1 MAFSTQ
7 LSGVPMELITN
18 AFTLFHEVAGI
29 AIAILVILAI
39 AVTILL
45 VKLFQKDLSNLNM

>member
-18 AFTLFHEVAGI
+18 VFTLFHEVAGI
-29 AIAILVILAI
+29 AIAILVVLAI

>member
-1 MAFSTQ
+1 
-7 LSGVPMELITN
+7 MELITN
-18 AFTLFHEVAGI
+18 VFTLFHEVAGI
-29 AIAILVILAI
+29 AIAILVVLAI